1 MKMFPPCAQRVALYN
16 SLNET
21 QKALVTSEEKAA
33 LQQAS
38 AKADELEVSHVKE
51 LISAIG
57 QVTLDKD
64 KQITEANTAYNS
76 LSEELKAKVG
86 NYSVLEKALKE
97 LQKLKAGASG
107 SGSGSGSGTGNPV
120 KKPSGSTKS
129 INLSS
134 GKRGGTAAS
143 KSGGSTSTKA
153 GGTSMQKRKA
163 RVRPMQRAK
172 SFSAKLENAPV
183 ALQRST
189 QKHPLQARYGRW
201 LQGR

>member
-1 MKMFPPCAQRVALYN
+1 MISLYN

-21 QKALVTSEEKAA
+21 QKALVPSEEKAA

-86 NYSVLEKALKE
+86 NYRVLEKALKE
-97 LQKLKAGASG
+97 LQELKAGAS
-107 SGSGSGSGTGNPV
+107 SGSGSGSGTGKDST

-129 INLSS
+129 VNLSS
-134 GKRGGTAAS
+134 GKRGGTTAS

-153 GGTSMQKRKA
+153 GSTSAKKEGESETDA
-163 RVRPMQRAK
+163 EAK

-183 ALQRST
+183 ALQRFT

>member
-1 MKMFPPCAQRVALYN
+1 MEVLPPDYDKTEEVQRLIKALPAVSKMAYENVSSVRAVISLYN

-64 KQITEANTAYNS
+64 KKITEANTAYNS

-86 NYSVLEKALKE
+86 NYSVPRLSKA
-97 LQKLKAGASG
+97 
-107 SGSGSGSGTGNPV
+107 
-120 KKPSGSTKS
+120 
-129 INLSS
+129 
-134 GKRGGTAAS
+134 
-143 KSGGSTSTKA
+143 
-153 GGTSMQKRKA
+153 
-163 RVRPMQRAK
+163 
-172 SFSAKLENAPV
+172 FSNF
-183 ALQRST
+183 
-189 QKHPLQARYGRW
+189 G
-201 LQGR
+201 